1 MIQIILLIVQECKY
15 KNKCIFLLIF
25 DKIII
30 FISIFSGGIMHFIGI
45 ITDKNSENNIKNIMK
60 ENLEEEM
67 IFLNEKNLDNFKNIK
82 FDSIVINNNI
92 KNNIILDKIL
102 SKSKYILYNSD
113 IDLKSDSFKKV
124 NSNVITYGYN
134 SNATVTIS
142 SATDESYLIFIQKNI
157 YGYNEIAGVQEIKFE
172 RAKNNINAY
181 DGMIT
186 TIINL
191 IYSS

>member
-1 MIQIILLIVQECKY
+1 
-15 KNKCIFLLIF
+15 
-25 DKIII
+25 
-30 FISIFSGGIMHFIGI
+30 MHFIGI

>member
-1 MIQIILLIVQECKY
+1 
-15 KNKCIFLLIF
+15 
-25 DKIII
+25 
-30 FISIFSGGIMHFIGI
+30 MHFIGI

-92 KNNIILDKIL
+92 KNNITLDKIL

-113 IDLKSDSFKKV
+113 IDLKSDSFKKI

-142 SATDESYLIFIQKNI
+142 SATDENYLIFIQKNI

-172 RAKNNINAY
+172 KAKKNINAY

>member
-1 MIQIILLIVQECKY
+1 
-15 KNKCIFLLIF
+15 
-25 DKIII
+25 
-30 FISIFSGGIMHFIGI
+30 MHFIGI

-172 RAKNNINAY
+172 KAKNNINAY

>member
-1 MIQIILLIVQECKY
+1 
-15 KNKCIFLLIF
+15 
-25 DKIII
+25 
-30 FISIFSGGIMHFIGI
+30 MHFIGI

-92 KNNIILDKIL
+92 KNNITLDKIL

-113 IDLKSDSFKKV
+113 IDLKSDSFKKI